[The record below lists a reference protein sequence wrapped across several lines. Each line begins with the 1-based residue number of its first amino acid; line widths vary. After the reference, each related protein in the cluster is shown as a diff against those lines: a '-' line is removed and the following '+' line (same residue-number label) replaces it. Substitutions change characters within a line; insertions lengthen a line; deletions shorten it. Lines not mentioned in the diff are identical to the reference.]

1 MQFEVEW
8 NPKRYENKVE
18 TIERIHSLNIFGES
32 NLEGA
37 QKPFQKY
44 HLLIDGACV
53 RMSTWKNK
61 KKAWGFGLAHNLF

>member
-1 MQFEVEW
+1 MQFGVECDHVQ
-8 NPKRYENKVE
+8 YENKVE

-53 RMSTWKNK
+53 RMSI
-61 KKAWGFGLAHNLF
+61 